1 MSKMIRAAVMM
12 GPGRME
18 MGEVPMPEPKD
29 DEVLIKIKH
38 VGICGADLEFFKDG
52 FIGGWVLEFPHVLG
66 HEPAGIVA
74 GFGKDV
80 KGLKEGDAVSIE
92 PGKTCGNCEYCNS
105 GLYNLCADV
114 KFMSVPGAT
123 GATGAFQDYVA
134 WPSKRVF
141 KLPEGVS
148 TLEGALVEPLSVGF
162 HAVNQSGA
170 KFGDSAAI
178 IGSGCIGLCTLL
190 ALRAR
195 GITDVYMADLA
206 KVRMDKARQLGA
218 KQVFNAS
225 EVNIVEKINELTG
238 GKGVNQVYE
247 CTGVSKAVNQGIGL
261 IAKGGTVTLIGLFG
275 ESNIPVDLNGLIF
288 KEGTFKSNFRY
299 RHIYPTAIKALAA
312 GIVPLKDLVSHKFK
326 LEELGKALKLNIEH
340 KDEVT
345 KIVIEL

>member
-29 DEVLIKIKH
+29 DEVLIKVKH

-52 FIGGWVLEFPHVLG
+52 FIGGWVLDFPHVLG

-74 GFGKDV
+74 GFGKNV
-80 KGLKEGDAVSIE
+80 KGFKEGDAVSIE
-92 PGKTCGNCEYCNS
+92 PGKTCGVCEYCTT
-105 GLYNLCADV
+105 GMYNLCADV

-134 WPSKRVF
+134 WPAGRVF
-141 KLPEGVS
+141 KLPEGVG
-148 TLEGALVEPLSVGF
+148 TIEGALVEPLSVGF
-162 HAVNQSGA
+162 HAVNQSRA

-178 IGSGCIGLCTLL
+178 IGAGCIGLCTLL

-206 KVRMDKARQLGA
+206 KVRMDKAKQLGA
-218 KQVFNAS
+218 KQVFNAA
-225 EVNIVEKINELTG
+225 EVDIVAKINELTG

-247 CTGVSKAVNQGIGL
+247 CTGVSKSVNQGIGM

-275 ESNIPVDLNGLIF
+275 EANIPVDLNGLIF

-299 RHIYPTAIKALAA
+299 RHQYPIVIKALAA
-312 GIVPLKDLVSHKFK
+312 GIVPLKDIVSHTFK
-326 LEELGKALKLNIEH
+326 LEELGKALKLNTEH
-340 KDEVT
+340 KDQVT

>member
-1 MSKMIRAAVMM
+1 MSKMIRAALIT
-12 GPGRME
+12 GIQKIE
-18 MGEVPMPEPKD
+18 MGEIPMPEPKD
-29 DEVLIKIKH
+29 NEVLVKIKH

-52 FIGGWVLEFPHVLG
+52 AIGAWVLDFPHVLG

-92 PGKTCGNCEYCNS
+92 PGKACGSCDYCNA
-105 GLYNLCADV
+105 GLYNLCDNI
-114 KFMSVPGAT
+114 KFMSVLGVPGSFA
-123 GATGAFQDYVA
+123 DYVV
-134 WPSKRVF
+134 WPSNRVF

-170 KFGDSAAI
+170 KFGDSAVVLGA
-178 IGSGCIGLCTLL
+178 GCIGLCTML

-195 GITDVYMADLA
+195 GITEVYMSDLA
-206 KVRMDKARQLGA
+206 KVRMEKAKQLGA
-218 KQVFNAS
+218 KQVFDAS
-225 EVNIVEKINELTG
+225 KVNLTEKINELTG
-238 GKGVNQVYE
+238 GKGVNQVFE
-247 CTGVSKAVNQGIGL
+247 CTGASKSVNQGVDL
-261 IAKGGTVTLIGLFG
+261 LAKGGNLTLIGLFG
-275 ESNIPVDLNGLIF
+275 ENDVPVNLNAVIC
-288 KEGTFKSNFRY
+288 KEASFKSNFRY

-312 GIVPLKDLVSHKFK
+312 GLVPLKDIVSHKFK
-326 LEELGKALKLNIEH
+326 LEELGKALKFNSEH